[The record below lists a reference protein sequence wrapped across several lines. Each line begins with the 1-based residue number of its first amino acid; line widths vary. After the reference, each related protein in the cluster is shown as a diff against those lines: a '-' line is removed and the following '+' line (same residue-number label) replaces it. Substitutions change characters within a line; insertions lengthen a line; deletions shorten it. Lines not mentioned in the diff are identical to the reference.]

1 MYFFAQL
8 SNYSVRCGAEFPADI
23 CSISFKALYF
33 QVISDGRQYNFHLP
47 RNLLPEPFLERNRH
61 RAHSL
66 PLLLSLI
73 INILWCS
80 SPDPPP
86 SPHCWDQEHQDALPA
101 SLPQVDR
108 TSQVSSSEVMKYTFT
123 KLRMLFHFRSPCYG
137 SSRLDSAAM
146 FKCLD
151 AQTKSILENQ
161 FWCSRA
167 SKNISRG
174 EPSHSFP
181 AFPSITAGGNLDW
194 VPDPGGAI
202 LAQIAWSYL
211 QHNYCSP
218 LPVAIPGHHGHPDP
232 VHSASRDP
240 TRSERHKLCVT

>member
-47 RNLLPEPFLERNRH
+47 RNLLPELFLERNRH
-61 RAHSL
+61 RAHTL

-73 INILWCS
+73 INILCG
-80 SPDPPP
+80 SPPY
-86 SPHCWDQEHQDALPA
+86 PHCWDQEHQNALPA

-108 TSQVSSSEVMKYTFT
+108 TSQVSSSEVMKYTFA

-137 SSRLDSAAM
+137 SSRLDSAAT
-146 FKCLD
+146 FRCLD
-151 AQTKSILENQ
+151 AWTKTILENQ

-174 EPSHSFP
+174 EPSLPFP
-181 AFPSITAGGNLDW
+181 AFPSITGGGSLDW

-202 LAQIAWSYL
+202 LAQIAWSSL
-211 QHNYCSP
+211 QHNSCSP
-218 LPVAIPGHHGHPDP
+218 LPVAIPGHHRHPDP
-232 VHSASRDP
+232 GHSASHDP
-240 TRSERHKLCVT
+240 THPERHTLCVT

>member
-86 SPHCWDQEHQDALPA
+86 HPTAETRSTRMHFQLHSPKWTGPPR
-101 SLPQVDR
+101 SLPLRSWNIHLPSWECYFISGHLVTEAQDLTLPQCSNVWMHKQKVFWRISSDVR
-108 TSQVSSSEVMKYTFT
+108 EHRKTSQGVSLLIPF
-123 KLRMLFHFRSPCYG
+123 LHSP
-137 SSRLDSAAM
+137 
-146 FKCLD
+146 
-151 AQTKSILENQ
+151 
-161 FWCSRA
+161 
-167 SKNISRG
+167 
-174 EPSHSFP
+174 
-181 AFPSITAGGNLDW
+181 
-194 VPDPGGAI
+194 V
-202 LAQIAWSYL
+202 
-211 QHNYCSP
+211 
-218 LPVAIPGHHGHPDP
+218 
-232 VHSASRDP
+232 
-240 TRSERHKLCVT
+240 